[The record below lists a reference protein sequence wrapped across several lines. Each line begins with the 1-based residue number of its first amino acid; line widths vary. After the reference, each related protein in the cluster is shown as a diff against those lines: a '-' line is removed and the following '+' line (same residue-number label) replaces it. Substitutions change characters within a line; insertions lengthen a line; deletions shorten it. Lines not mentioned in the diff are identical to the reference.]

1 MKIQNISKHQY
12 AYNTL
17 RSRILEGTYS
27 PGYRIVIDQIAKE
40 LSLSAIPVRE
50 AIRNLEADG
59 LIEFIPYKG
68 AIVKQINEDEY
79 VETLTAVAVLEGY
92 ATRLSSKYLPD
103 DKIMELQAL
112 NKKMMEAVKQFDFP
126 QFGKLNRNFHNL
138 IYEYCNNQFLTET
151 IHQAQ
156 KRLDSIRKMGAAFL
170 QIRPKESID
179 EHEQIINMIKEKQ
192 PLDKIE
198 DVARKHKMNTAESFK
213 KRKHEHPHEEYF

>member
-50 AIRNLEADG
+50 AIRNLEADD

-112 NKKMMEAVKQFDFP
+112 NKKMMEAVEQFDFP